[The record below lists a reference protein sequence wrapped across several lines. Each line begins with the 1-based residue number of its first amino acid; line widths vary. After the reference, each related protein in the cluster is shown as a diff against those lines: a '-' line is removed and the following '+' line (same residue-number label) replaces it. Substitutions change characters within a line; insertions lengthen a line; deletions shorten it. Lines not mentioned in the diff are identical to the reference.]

1 MIYTGSN
8 ISWCHNVKGDRVNGS
23 TGNGSFLRI
32 TISFKKKLRIHRLIR
47 AEANKSKKVV
57 HLNLLLAGGQ
67 Q

>member
-1 MIYTGSN
+1 
-8 ISWCHNVKGDRVNGS
+8 VNGS